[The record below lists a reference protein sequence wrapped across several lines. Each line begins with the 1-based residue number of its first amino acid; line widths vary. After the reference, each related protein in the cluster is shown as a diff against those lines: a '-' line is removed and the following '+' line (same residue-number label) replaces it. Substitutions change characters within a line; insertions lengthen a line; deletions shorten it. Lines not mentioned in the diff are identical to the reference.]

1 MNDRELE
8 EAGMEL
14 ISESELTLY
23 FSDLCVLREEGT
35 MNMIHAPQ
43 WLRDNYCFSRA
54 EAKYVFKEWV
64 KSLSPYPVN
73 KPKE

>member
-1 MNDRELE
+1 MNSEELE
-8 EAGMEL
+8 EQGMEL
-14 ISESELTLY
+14 FDESELTHY
-23 FSDLCVLREEGT
+23 FSDLCLLREEGT

-73 KPKE
+73 KLKE